1 MKRFAYHAIDRSGKA
16 VRGQLEAENQ
26 EQALRLLRNRGLY
39 PSVLKEQ
46 KLPGRFRQASGELPT
61 MILLLGKLLAGGVP
75 LDHALELLAAEI
87 HDPRLKQAL
96 SEVLESVKAGSDLA
110 GAMAESRAFPTL
122 VVEMVRAGESAGQLA
137 TVLEQLAAHLTSQE
151 ESRQT
156 IKSALLYPALLFF
169 AALVS
174 TGFLLVFLL
183 PRLAELFADFDQNLP
198 QTTVFLMNLG
208 SWLKNYWLLA
218 LAVISLVLLGLW
230 NWLSKPKGGRW
241 LSEVLLRLPA
251 LGQIFIYTYTA
262 RIANTFAILLKGGV
276 PLAQAFP
283 IVRSAVGSSVFAE
296 ILSTA
301 EERVREGEK
310 LAEALADN
318 QYFPNLAT
326 AMIAS
331 GEETGS
337 LAEML
342 AHLAATYQYRADLG
356 RKTLLSLVEPAI
368 ILVMGLLVGFVV
380 VSVLVPIF
388 DLNSYL
394 N

>member
-87 HDPRLKQAL
+87 HAPRLKQAL

-198 QTTVFLMNLG
+198 QTTVF
-208 SWLKNYWLLA
+208 
-218 LAVISLVLLGLW
+218 
-230 NWLSKPKGGRW
+230 
-241 LSEVLLRLPA
+241 
-251 LGQIFIYTYTA
+251 
-262 RIANTFAILLKGGV
+262 
-276 PLAQAFP
+276 
-283 IVRSAVGSSVFAE
+283 
-296 ILSTA
+296 
-301 EERVREGEK
+301 
-310 LAEALADN
+310 
-318 QYFPNLAT
+318 
-326 AMIAS
+326 
-331 GEETGS
+331 
-337 LAEML
+337 
-342 AHLAATYQYRADLG
+342 
-356 RKTLLSLVEPAI
+356 
-368 ILVMGLLVGFVV
+368 
-380 VSVLVPIF
+380 
-388 DLNSYL
+388 
-394 N
+394 